1 MSLVSRRGEEDSDV
15 SCSDGCLLDARV
27 NWLCN
32 CKRAGATP
40 PYTLTNSEIEAI
52 VTGIRSARKDLD
64 DPSYRNFRAVSHPDG
79 QIDVCGWFRPQRDS
93 EESPFIGTLF
103 AGQFVLQQFGGDP
116 FQDGKVISDCRNR
129 GIEL

>member
-1 MSLVSRRGEEDSDV
+1 MSLALTVACLTLV
-15 SCSDGCLLDARV
+15 LTGCAIVKEREQP
-27 NWLCN
+27 
-32 CKRAGATP
+32 T

-79 QIDVCGWFRPQRDS
+79 QIDVCSWFRPQRDS

-129 GIEL
+129 GFEL